1 MSTNILYVSSLC
13 SSATEQKIQRAITKI
28 TKDKTTIIIAHRLST
43 LRDADRLIVIEDG
56 KMTESGTHR
65 QLLEA
70 KGDYFKLYKLQLD
83 ALKLIGV
90 EE

>member
-1 MSTNILYVSSLC
+1 MDT
-13 SSATEQKIQRAITKI
+13 ATEQRIQRAITEI
-28 TKDKTTIIIAHRLST
+28 TKDKTSIIIAHRLST

-56 KMTESGTHR
+56 RMTESGTHTE
-65 QLLEA
+65 LLRA
-70 KGDYFKLYKLQLD
+70 KGDYYKLYKMQLD